1 MLLWL
6 MPVAFAGT
14 AVEEMDA
21 IALARQPALA
31 VACSPSAAVY
41 QSLQGLFQLPFVSSR
56 LGAVAGPELVL
67 LTSPEQLRALGVA
80 DDGVWSAVMA
90 PQELSLTLPFHGS
103 ADQAKALLRPVCTS
117 TAAN

>member
-56 LGAVAGPELVL
+56 LGAVAGPELVQARQRVL
-67 LTSPEQLRALGVA
+67 DLEVENQALRQRIDGARDRLRMLSNRLSFLEQDA
-80 DDGVWSAVMA
+80 DEG
-90 PQELSLTLPFHGS
+90 
-103 ADQAKALLRPVCTS
+103 
-117 TAAN
+117 AA